1 MIDRL
6 TTYFFR
12 HSWATIAQN
21 NCGASIEQVAMA
33 LVHASDHKIT
43 ERYIRKDYTKIDEL
57 NQKVMEKVFG
67 EE

>member
-1 MIDRL
+1 
-6 TTYFFR
+6 
-12 HSWATIAQN
+12 
-21 NCGASIEQVAMA
+21 MA